1 MGEEIYKRFE
11 CVCVREREAVNVRV
25 YMLALTRN
33 LEEKRER
40 ERQQVVVGDYICLFV
55 CRMLSSVVAFLVAAE
70 MRI

>member
-1 MGEEIYKRFE
+1 
-11 CVCVREREAVNVRV
+11 
-25 YMLALTRN
+25 MLALTRN